1 MTTSIHK
8 TDTSN
13 RPFFV
18 PYSHSDFTGKEKD
31 EETGY
36 GYFGARY
43 MDHELMTMWLS
54 VDPMADKYPS
64 ISPYAYCVWNPIKLV
79 DPNGE
84 DIYRLDT
91 ETGSLT
97 LYRRTKDNKDIIEAG
112 TTTGIGRAK
121 HFKTS
126 STKEFSK
133 GILNGRDGQDFSQTG
148 FVTCGNLQEE
158 AIDVAVFISFSCNK
172 EVSGVGY
179 DGIIGNHDVEVFA
192 WSNNTCNNSDN
203 PPSFIPSL
211 GGKSTF
217 HFHTHCGNKKGE
229 YGSATPSVADKYAAS
244 SMRSA
249 YGIDTFV
256 IISKKEGSILY
267 GENGRVSPYV
277 GHLPTSVYFNY

>member
-1 MTTSIHK
+1 MTTSAQKCTTQNRTLIVLFYP
-8 TDTSN
+8 SN
-13 RPFFV
+13 FN
-18 PYSHSDFTGKEKD
+18 GKEKD
-31 EETGY
+31 HESGFHY
-36 GYFGARY
+36 YGARY
-43 MDHELMTMWLS
+43 YWSEVLTGWLS
-54 VDPMADKYPS
+54 VDPMADKHPG
-64 ISPYAYCVWNPIKLV
+64 ISPYAYCAWNPIKLV

-148 FVTCGNLQEE
+148 FVTCG
-158 AIDVAVFISFSCNK
+158 
-172 EVSGVGY
+172 
-179 DGIIGNHDVEVFA
+179 
-192 WSNNTCNNSDN
+192 
-203 PPSFIPSL
+203 
-211 GGKSTF
+211 
-217 HFHTHCGNKKGE
+217 
-229 YGSATPSVADKYAAS
+229 
-244 SMRSA
+244 